1 MQNTQLQEVL
11 QKLTKKDLKTF
22 TDYLHSPYL
31 NKKATLVQF
40 WEAIKPFAPEF
51 EIKDDQ
57 KENICKMVSGKPYN
71 DAYYRNLCSDMLEIT
86 LNFLAE
92 EEFHKSDVDQLQ
104 YKNEVLLENK
114 LFSLMEKN
122 IKNLFQAINKSDLS
136 YTQKLNQLIK
146 LDDYIFRLGI
156 RRNRSKH
163 ENIAKLM
170 GNEEARK
177 RIIDYALGKLFLH
190 IFNDYRACEI
200 LKKPFNYETARHY
213 FAIYENRLGNED
225 KYVTAQ
231 YLTAKLIIEKEE
243 RYYHE
248 LKQMLIID
256 RVIPPT
262 IELTNLLVAILDFLA
277 KKVESGETGWNIEM
291 FEIYDLRIKNNLWN
305 LHADFAYTSLLNIVQ
320 NSLMLG
326 KIEYAEQIVQKFE
339 SQISKNIRE
348 HVRNLCYAWI
358 SFYKGDLTAAHNY
371 LLPIETENIVIKY
384 SLRNLQVMIY
394 FQNGEYQTLTS
405 YLDSF
410 KHFINY
416 NSEPLGENVKQ
427 SGITLCNFLNL
438 LVKLKLDPDQKNAD
452 KLKKEIG
459 ESKFL
464 MKTWILQHL
473 E

>member
-11 QKLTKKDLKTF
+11 RTFTKKELKAF
-22 TDYLHSPYL
+22 ADYLHSPYF
-31 NKKATLVQF
+31 NKKTTIIQF
-40 WEAIKPFAPEF
+40 WDAIKEFSPEF
-51 EIKDDQ
+51 DINEQQ
-57 KENICKMVSGKPYN
+57 KEQICCMVSGKTYN

-92 EEFHKSDVDQLQ
+92 EEFHRSPVDILQ
-104 YKNEVLLENK
+104 FKNEVLLENK
-114 LFSLMEKN
+114 LFPLMEKN
-122 IKNLFQAINKSDLS
+122 FKNLFQAIEKSDLS

-156 RRNRSKH
+156 RKNRSKH

-177 RIIDYALGKLFLH
+177 RIIDFALGKLFLH

-200 LKKPFNYETARHY
+200 LKKPFNYQTAEHY
-213 FAIYENRLGNED
+213 FAIYENRLGNAD

-231 YLTAKLIIEKEE
+231 YLTAKLLIEKEE
-243 RYYHE
+243 KYYHE
-248 LKQMLIID
+248 LKQMLIVD
-256 RVIPPT
+256 KVIPPT
-262 IELTNLLVAILDFLA
+262 IELTNLLVAILDYIA
-277 KKVESGETGWNIEM
+277 KKVESGEAEWNIEM
-291 FEIYDLRIKNNLWN
+291 YEIYDLRIQNNLWN

-326 KIEYAEQIVQKFE
+326 KVEYAEQIVQKFE
-339 SQISKNIRE
+339 SQIAVSIRN

-358 SFYKGDLTAAHNY
+358 SFYKGDLNAAHHF

-384 SLRNLQVMIY
+384 SLRNLQLMIY
-394 FQNGEYQTLTS
+394 YKNGEYQTLIS

-416 NSEPLGENVKQ
+416 NSEVLGENVKR
-427 SGITLCNFLNL
+427 SGINLCNFLNL
-438 LVKLKLDPDQKNAD
+438 LIKLKLDPDQKNTE
-452 KLKKEIG
+452 KLRKEIKD
-459 ESKFL
+459 SKFL
-464 MKTWILQHL
+464 LKDWVLQQL
-473 E
+473 